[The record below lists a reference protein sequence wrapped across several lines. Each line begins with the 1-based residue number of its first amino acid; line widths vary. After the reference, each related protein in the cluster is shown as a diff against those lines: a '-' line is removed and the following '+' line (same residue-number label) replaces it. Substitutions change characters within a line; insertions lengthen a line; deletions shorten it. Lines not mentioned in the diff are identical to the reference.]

1 MSLPHALLT
10 ALIEQSSSG
19 SELARRFDRSI
30 GFFWSATHQQI
41 YRELGRL
48 EDAGWV
54 SSTLAESGRGGKKT
68 YKVLPAGRRELKRW
82 ANAGGD
88 PHSTRDQLMV
98 RVRAEA
104 VIGPTTLPEDI
115 ARRLEAHRERLALYR
130 ELERTQFLSRE
141 ETQADRIRHLILS
154 AGILT
159 EQLWVDWSQQ
169 ALEVLGDG
177 ARLRPAAR
185 KVRSGG

>member
-54 SSTLAESGRGGKKT
+54 SSTAGEGRGGKKI
-68 YKVLPAGRRELKRW
+68 YKVLPAGKRELKRW
-82 ANAGGD
+82 VGVSDD
-88 PHSTRDQLMV
+88 PRPHRDELML
-98 RVRAEA
+98 RLRAEA
-104 VIGPTTLPEDI
+104 VIGPTPLRHDI
-115 ARRLEAHRERLALYR
+115 ERRRRLHEDKLALYR
-130 ELERTQFLSRE
+130 ELERTHFE
-141 ETQADRIRHLILS
+141 GPGQAQPDRIRHLILE
-154 AGILT
+154 AGIMM
-159 EQLWVDWSQQ
+159 EAMWVAWSDK
-169 ALEVLGDG
+169 ALAVLD
-177 ARLRPAAR
+177 AEPAGR
-185 KVRSGG
+185 